1 MAVIPTRVRSGDR
14 EQSFP
19 SGVRNEESDDVIT
32 ERDRHR
38 LYQRLE
44 EVLGSERA
52 TTMMEH
58 LPPVGWADVATRRDL
73 ENLGNELR
81 VEFHRELRTFLFAV
95 VATNTALAGV
105 AIAAGQLG

>member
-1 MAVIPTRVRSGDR
+1 
-14 EQSFP
+14 
-19 SGVRNEESDDVIT
+19 
-32 ERDRHR
+32 
-38 LYQRLE
+38 
-44 EVLGSERA
+44 
-52 TTMMEH
+52 
-58 LPPVGWADVATRRDL
+58 VATRRDL